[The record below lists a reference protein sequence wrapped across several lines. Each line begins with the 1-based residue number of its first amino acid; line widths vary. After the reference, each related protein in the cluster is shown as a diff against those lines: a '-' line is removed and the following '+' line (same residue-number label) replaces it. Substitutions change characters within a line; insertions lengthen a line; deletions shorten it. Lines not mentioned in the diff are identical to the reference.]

1 MLHCHPGNGRAGL
14 GAGSDNLQFEFGTV
28 EPSLGDL
35 GGASLAR
42 NGVHDVHRAHYLW
55 ISAGLQCVFAGRI
68 PLIRERQREGIALA
82 KQRGA
87 YRGRKKALLPE
98 QGAELGFVALT
109 VKQLARLC

>member
-1 MLHCHPGNGRAGL
+1 M
-14 GAGSDNLQFEFGTV
+14 
-28 EPSLGDL
+28 
-35 GGASLAR
+35 
-42 NGVHDVHRAHYLW
+42 
-55 ISAGLQCVFAGRI
+55 FAGRI